1 MRLVTQL
8 QRQAKLNLSL
18 VLQLTI
24 VFNVGGHV
32 IVDDMLDGGEV
43 QALGGHV
50 CCNKDVL
57 SPFTEL
63 SDRPLTLLLV
73 YGVSEYVL
81 EREGIISKNLMS

>member
-1 MRLVTQL
+1 MTQL
-8 QRQAKLNLSL
+8 QRQAKLNISL

-24 VFNVGGHV
+24 VFDVSGHV

-50 CCNKDVL
+50 CCHKDVL

-63 SDRPLTLLLV
+63 SDRPLTLFLV
-73 YGVSEYVL
+73 YGVSVHVL
-81 EREGIISKNLMS
+81 GREGILFKNLMS